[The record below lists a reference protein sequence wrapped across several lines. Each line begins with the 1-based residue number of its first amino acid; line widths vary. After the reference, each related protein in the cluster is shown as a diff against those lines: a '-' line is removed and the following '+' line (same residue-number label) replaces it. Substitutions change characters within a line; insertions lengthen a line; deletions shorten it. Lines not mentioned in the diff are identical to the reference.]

1 MRRLAAI
8 AVLFFVAAPVA
19 AEPITLRY
27 GAAYS
32 TLRSVYSLPIVV
44 GEREGFF
51 RGEGLDLKMVVPIP
65 GGSDQMIDALHDGTV
80 DITHIAAP
88 YLIRRVLAGSDAV
101 AIAAEFNNPIYS
113 LLAQPGITSFGM
125 LKGKRIG
132 LADRGGTITMSIEK
146 LLAIHGLA
154 ADDYVAKIMEG
165 TPARFNC
172 LKRGECDA
180 VVLGQPQDA
189 AAETEGFVLLGLSTD
204 AVPAYLY
211 TLTAVRRSWAE
222 ANKDTLVRYLRA
234 LRASF
239 QFIRDPQHRAA
250 VAVIVSETNNVSK
263 AVAEKVLKLYFEP
276 ERGVL
281 PHEGEIDLGA
291 LAQVIAM
298 MAEAGALKPPLPTA
312 DRFVDQQYLHAA
324 GVK

>member
-8 AVLFFVAAPVA
+8 AVLFSVAAPVA
-19 AEPITLRY
+19 AESIILRY

-32 TLRSVYSLPIVV
+32 TLRSIYSLPIILA
-44 GEREGFF
+44 EREGFF
-51 RGEGLDLKMVVPIP
+51 RREGLELKVVVPMP
-65 GGSDQMIDALHDGTV
+65 GGSDQLIDALHDGTV

-88 YLIRRVLAGSDAV
+88 YLIRKVLSGADAV

-113 LLAQPGITSFGM
+113 LLAQPGITSFAM

-132 LADRGGTITMSIEK
+132 LADRSGTITMSIEK
-146 LLAIHGLA
+146 LLAMHGLTA
-154 ADDYVAKIMEG
+154 ADYVAKIMEG
-165 TPARFNC
+165 TPTRFNC

-189 AAETEGFVLLGLSTD
+189 AAEADGFTLLGLSTD
-204 AVPAYLY
+204 AVPPYLY

-239 QFIRDPQHRAA
+239 QFIRDRQNRAA
-250 VAVIVSETNNVSK
+250 VAAIVSETTNVPK
-263 AVAEKVLKLYFEP
+263 AVADKVLKLYFEP

-281 PHEGEIDLGA
+281 PREGEIDLTA

-298 MAEAGALKPPLPTA
+298 MAESGALKPPLPAA
-312 DRFVDQQYLHAA
+312 DQFVDQRYLRAA

>member
-1 MRRLAAI
+1 L
-8 AVLFFVAAPVA
+8 
-19 AEPITLRY
+19 
-27 GAAYS
+27 S
-32 TLRSVYSLPIVV
+32 
-44 GEREGFF
+44 
-51 RGEGLDLKMVVPIP
+51 
-65 GGSDQMIDALHDGTV
+65 
-80 DITHIAAP
+80 
-88 YLIRRVLAGSDAV
+88 GSDAE

-113 LLAQPGITSFGM
+113 LLAQPGITSFAM

-146 LLAIHGLA
+146 LLAIHGLTA
-154 ADDYVAKIMEG
+154 ADYVAKIMEG

-189 AAETEGFVLLGLSTD
+189 AAEAEGFMLLGLSTD

-222 ANKDTLVRYLRA
+222 TNKDTLVRYLRA

-239 QFIRDPQHRAA
+239 QFIRDLQHRAA
-250 VAVIVSETNNVSK
+250 VAAIVSETTNVSK
-263 AVAEKVLKLYFEP
+263 AVADKVLKLYFEP

-281 PHEGEIDLGA
+281 PREGEIDMSA

-298 MAEAGALKPPLPTA
+298 MAEAGALKPPLPAA

-324 GVK
+324 GIK